1 MTLDN
6 GRDEML
12 TFEQF
17 QQTRQRVAD
26 VNDAVGMASDE
37 PASGFVYRDDLHIFD
52 MPEAG
57 QFLLVI
63 GNQQKISS
71 DLTDLER
78 DLYDYGLREG
88 MLS

>member
-1 MTLDN
+1 M
-6 GRDEML
+6 

-17 QQTRQRVAD
+17 QQSRHHVDD
-26 VNDAVGMASDE
+26 VNEAVGMAADE
-37 PASGFVYRDDLHIFD
+37 PVSGFVYRDHLHIFD
-52 MPEAG
+52 MAPRY
-57 QFLLVI
+57 LLVI
-63 GNQQKISS
+63 GNQQKVSS

>member
-1 MTLDN
+1 M
-6 GRDEML
+6 M

-17 QQTRQRVAD
+17 QQSKRHVAD

-63 GNQQKISS
+63 GNQQKVSV
-71 DLTDLER
+71 DLADLER
-78 DLYDYGLREG
+78 DLYEYGRSEG